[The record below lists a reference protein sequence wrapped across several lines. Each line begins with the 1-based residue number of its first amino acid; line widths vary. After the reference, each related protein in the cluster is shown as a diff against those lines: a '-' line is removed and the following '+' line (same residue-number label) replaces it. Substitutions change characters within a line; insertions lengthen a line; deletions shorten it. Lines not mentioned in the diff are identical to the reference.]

1 MLHDGFGLSRHSSR
15 DEDGPNVLSR
25 LRYKPV
31 GIKRT
36 RSSWTR
42 MLITAFVM
50 IRNQS
55 GTQATGALAFLR
67 SSSEDR
73 HVPLVFFRSPPRHL
87 KRSAR
92 LRVLSKVFYGVPRGY
107 EKWISG
113 NKSTSW
119 MTSRTHTAFSWFKC
133 IMNAFK
139 IALAFSYGLMLK
151 FFSFSFIFP
160 RTHFRK
166 SVSIIK
172 GIVHQEMNFLSS
184 FTHTRVFA
192 NRNIWTQMKG

>member
-1 MLHDGFGLSRHSSR
+1 MLHAGFGRSRYGSR

-25 LRYKPV
+25 LRYKPA

-36 RSSWTR
+36 HSSWTR

-55 GTQATGALAFLR
+55 GAQATGALEFPR

-92 LRVLSKVFYGVPRGY
+92 LRVLSKVFYGVSGGY

-119 MTSRTHTAFSWFKC
+119 MTSRTHTAFSKHLVIQMHYERFQNSISIQLWIDVETSTFFHEH
-133 IMNAFK
+133 ISES
-139 IALAFSYGLMLK
+139 LSTLLK
-151 FFSFSFIFP
+151 
-160 RTHFRK
+160 
-166 SVSIIK
+166 
-172 GIVHQEMNFLSS
+172 E
-184 FTHTRVFA
+184 
-192 NRNIWTQMKG
+192 

>member
-1 MLHDGFGLSRHSSR
+1 MLHAGFGLSRHGSR
-15 DEDGPNVLSR
+15 DEDRPDVLSR
-25 LRYKPV
+25 LRYKPA

-55 GTQATGALAFLR
+55 GAQATGALEFPR

-92 LRVLSKVFYGVPRGY
+92 LQVLSKVFYGVPGGY

-113 NKSTSW
+113 NKSTLW
-119 MTSRTHTAFSWFKC
+119 MTSQTHTAFSKHLVIQMYHERFQ
-133 IMNAFK
+133 N
-139 IALAFSYGLMLK
+139 
-151 FFSFSFIFP
+151 
-160 RTHFRK
+160 R
-166 SVSIIK
+166 VSIHLWIDVEK
-172 GIVHQEMNFLSS
+172 STFFHNHISEGLS
-184 FTHTRVFA
+184 A
-192 NRNIWTQMKG
+192 LLK

>member
-1 MLHDGFGLSRHSSR
+1 MFQTMPKIQESPAGNTVDMSHKIASTRCASCRLRSVSARHQGWRRARRSL
-15 DEDGPNVLSR
+15 LSR
-25 LRYKPV
+25 LCYKPA

-42 MLITAFVM
+42 MIITAFVM

-55 GTQATGALAFLR
+55 GAQATGALEFPR

-87 KRSAR
+87 KRSVR
-92 LRVLSKVFYGVPRGY
+92 LRVLSKVFYGVPGGY

-119 MTSRTHTAFSWFKC
+119 MTSRTHMAFSKH
-133 IMNAFK
+133 
-139 IALAFSYGLMLK
+139 LMIQMHYER
-151 FFSFSFIFP
+151 FQN
-160 RTHFRK
+160 
-166 SVSIIK
+166 SVSIHLWINVETSK
-172 GIVHQEMNFLSS
+172 FFHNHISESLS
-184 FTHTRVFA
+184 A
-192 NRNIWTQMKG
+192 LLKE